1 MDSQKDPTI
10 ASFDFGAYGKIEL
23 TKTKLIGSV
32 ISARMPGQTSGRQA
46 SMKGEKSEFRAKLD
60 QVQNFEVQ
68 PPKSLAKKIF
78 WLLWVALPLAFP
90 LIGVCIGIG
99 FVLGLMFGGTIA
111 LALLGGLV
119 GIGLLVCDCHVEVDG
134 TSIPCV

>member
-46 SMKGEKSEFRAKLD
+46 SMKGERSEFRAKLD

-90 LIGVCIGIG
+90 LRPAAQEPPESRPRPEFPVAPI
-99 FVLGLMFGGTIA
+99 T
-111 LALLGGLV
+111 LADSGA
-119 GIGLLVCDCHVEVDG
+119 I
-134 TSIPCV
+134 